1 MGWIVKCYQVGAE
14 ATAGLQPVLE
24 LAEDGGTFTLPAGPL
39 PAFNTVDLWYA
50 DACQLRLRFASGP
63 TLSLKSEGR
72 SLKLVG
78 KWANLL
84 ISKNSEFT
92 NKNERLTVSVAAGQP
107 DLTLSVSDR
116 ETPDVTLPFSV
127 QQQASSGMEK
137 WTLKIDWRGRPNPD
151 GVGARNWP
159 CHPSGLFAAEP
170 SGSKRLALS
179 YPRGSFPDRIIKL
192 DIAMY
197 VQRRSESGSNSES
210 RHTPLW
216 RLVILRQA
224 VFDSADSSKSEL
236 ANATYVID
244 GSIGNA
250 ADGFAEAQA
259 SYHLGSG
266 RGDIQLTQTTPWCP
280 IESDAHDVWTFGLRG
295 ATLRGNPRTVPVG
308 FSTAAVLRSWNAMVA
323 ESVLASL
330 AGVRGAE
337 SVSFVPKLSLSAA
350 EPTDVIWSVLCEA
363 RLEGAAS
370 TPTLRPCTG
379 LRLRAEA
386 IGSAPISIPVRMEL
400 AGFRDHRGHAISY
413 VASLRPSGDESV
425 ARLGQARSFEL
436 SIIESAVAA
445 RPIQASSLPVALGA
459 LDLWPGS
466 VPAPS
471 MHLEF
476 GIYAVGIDRSSDPA
490 QPPRA
495 IRTVA
500 LGQLHGRNG
509 DAAAVIPIAKVQPAA
524 LDLTP
529 EQALAGNLAQAA
541 SEALV
546 LAKAVD
552 GPFRLLVDE
561 EYDAGRNRNISIH
574 LQRALS
580 SQPPEGSR
588 DQSDAPAEPAD
599 AAQVEANPS
608 QVMVF
613 DPAPFFLG
621 QFAITRLFASADASS
636 ADIAVYATGPS
647 GLAQWEYRHTDA
659 QSLLR
664 LPPQAIGEA
673 YEFRGDVPDNPAPI
687 DYRLGLHAELSL
699 DNNAGR
705 RAFAPLPF
713 NWRQVFGYPGQP
725 GAGAGL
731 LGAQFELLYG
741 LEFASRSTALRAI
754 EHGAER
760 GRPAPAWSD
769 TNAEGPYVQSRKH
782 WNAMRKLASYRLAAL
797 ELRDGGAS
805 SIAVGGDSPHG
816 VRVRHESSQ
825 RPADLAIPD
834 DPNTRHRLKGALY
847 WPIRSANVRG
857 LLLEQDGRASSGRLD
872 QVALTALG
880 AYGAQRVRFAGDR
893 LGIESHSAQ
902 GRVSYHSVEVIGRI
916 GCFWNRAKH
925 VVIYERTVARRSRYA
940 GGSPE
945 EQSALRGRAVIRK
958 VAEYVEIL
966 EQERRYPD
974 CPDGTPAH
982 TGPTRAVRFRSRQIP
997 VSEAW
1002 GRDVGNLGWVLPLWR
1017 RPVDP
1022 SNPSAYEREFPKPQV
1037 SVELA
1042 GSSEDSLWCDIDNP
1056 EDLLFFAYT
1065 APGANDQTDHWPVIS
1080 GIDRVEGTLPP
1091 LGMAKPAS
1099 ADELD
1104 RPGTAPPDLL
1114 PMLAP
1119 CTWRLAAGGAQTDVL
1134 AARANEALGAV
1145 IDVISMMRGGT
1156 RDISAHPEL
1165 KQWLPLQALQ
1175 VLPDSL
1181 RQAADA
1187 AHAYASTWAGRVD
1200 NASLETLIQKRLM
1213 EELTART
1220 GQNPA
1225 QLLKDWTGIAAQVA
1239 KFDPCPMLKEAVNTA
1254 IKAHAQRWE
1263 QQAGRWKAKLLDAA
1277 SERGDAVQA
1286 RIGER
1291 IDGLID
1297 DIRDGALLLDGGVA
1311 GFASQAR
1318 GQLLDPLRIRLSE
1331 LQGALRTVDA
1341 RVSQLSEDL
1350 PTRLQSD
1357 RQAVHR
1363 TMRAAFKEIDDY
1375 ASSAIE
1381 RGRWVRG
1388 KLAASKVP
1396 EIQAFADELDSTLYS
1411 IHTQRQ
1417 LYASSVDAEL
1427 TAAESATDQVLVR
1440 VRAALASCAVEATKL
1455 RAEVDR
1461 RVARL
1466 LDEIDVQLASAEAA
1480 VAGLRARVQRF
1491 RVDAIGQLTRL
1502 KTDLQQAAD
1511 LSTRRALIERTWDR
1525 RTNPTPPPS
1534 LLELWSDLV
1543 AVAQGHSEKFL
1554 DDQICPLLPT
1564 AAELR
1569 ELMQSVVDA
1578 LQAIANGSANVLRS
1592 IDTLRQQLAEGFD
1605 SVRQYGERQLQL
1617 ALAQLPAIGDRAL
1630 ALLRAV
1636 GKPPELPGISFN
1648 LPRIEFRFDP
1658 RQLSVDITPLTSYF
1672 AQAGDY
1678 LKSLGLRI
1686 PTVKL
1691 SGRGF
1696 EMPNLDFDL
1705 STLLPDFSGI
1715 KLKGLFERLKL
1726 PKAARDQIKL
1736 THGIDRKRKLAWAQ
1750 ADVDMPLGGARTLFN
1765 AATVEVRLLSPV
1777 FVARS
1782 RLEID
1787 SDGRTRTRSDA
1798 RLQGDIQL
1806 LVAGTSLVR
1815 MRNCRILFDEGGD
1828 FEFKFDPRDLEFD
1841 GAMLFLTKLM
1851 AAIPGSDSA
1860 FFPELLERD
1869 GRPYGIETKFDLVP
1883 PALQFG
1889 TFGISGLRI
1898 GMRLRLAMQDGE
1910 FRIGTRLS
1918 LGSPQDPFTITVF
1931 ILGGSGWLRLDTEY
1945 RPATRAINSEVVV
1958 ALGAS
1963 ATLAIRFGPIAG
1975 SVQVFFGIRATF
1987 RSGAGAGFAIA
1998 VVLMLNGGVVIFGFV
2013 RVGLHVLLE
2022 IEYSSDG
2029 SLVGRGVVELEV
2041 RISRFFKRSVRQRI
2055 RHVFKRG
2062 SGAKAAAQAPALVA
2076 SSSPATDAYAQRIA
2090 TYRQNRV

>member
-1 MGWIVKCYQVGAE
+1 MGWIVKCYLVGAE

-24 LAEDGGTFTLPAGPL
+24 LAENGGTFSLPAGPL

-50 DACQLRLRFASGP
+50 DACQLRLRFASGS
-63 TLSLKSEGR
+63 TLSLKGDGQ
-72 SLKLVG
+72 SLVLVG

-84 ISKNSEFT
+84 ISKTSEFT
-92 NKNERLTVSVAAGQP
+92 NKNEWLTASLAAGRP
-107 DLTLSVSDR
+107 DLALSVSDR
-116 ETPDVTLPFSV
+116 AIPDVTLPLSV
-127 QQQASSGMEK
+127 KQQASTGMKK
-137 WTLKIDWRGRPNPD
+137 WTLKIDMTRRPNPD

-159 CHPSGLFAAEP
+159 CQPSGLFAAEP
-170 SGSKRLALS
+170 SGSERLALS
-179 YPRGSFPDRIIKL
+179 YPKGNFPDRIIKL
-192 DIAMY
+192 DITMY
-197 VQRRSESGSNSES
+197 VQRRSESGSNNEP
-210 RHTPLW
+210 RHAPRW
-216 RLVILRQA
+216 RLVFLRQA
-224 VFDSADSSKSEL
+224 VFDSADSKSEL

-244 GSIGNA
+244 GAICRA
-250 ADGFAEAQA
+250 VEGFADAQA
-259 SYHLGSG
+259 SYHLGFG

-280 IESDAHDVWTFGLRG
+280 IEADAHDVWTFGLRG
-295 ATLRGNPRTVPVG
+295 ATLRGKPGTVPVG
-308 FSTAAVLRSWNAMVA
+308 ISTAAVLHSWNAMVA

-337 SVSFVPKLSLSAA
+337 SVSFVPKLGLSAA

-386 IGSAPISIPVRMEL
+386 IGSAPISTPVRMEL
-400 AGFRDHRGHAISY
+400 AGFRDHRGRAISY
-413 VASLRPSGDESV
+413 AASLRPSGDEAV
-425 ARLGQARSFEL
+425 ARLGQARSFEW
-436 SIIESAVAA
+436 SIVDSTVAA
-445 RPIQASSLPVALGA
+445 NPIEASRLPVALGA
-459 LDLWPGS
+459 LDLWPGNI
-466 VPAPS
+466 PAPS

-476 GIYAVGIDRSSDPA
+476 YIYAVGIDRSNDPA
-490 QPPRA
+490 TPPRA

-500 LGQLHGRNG
+500 LGRLYGRNG
-509 DAAAVIPIAKVQPAA
+509 EAAAVIPIARVRPAA
-524 LDLTP
+524 LDITP
-529 EQALAGNLAQAA
+529 EQAQAGNLAQAA

-561 EYDAGRNRNISIH
+561 AYDARLNRDMTIR

-580 SQPPEGSR
+580 SQPPEGSTIP
-588 DQSDAPAEPAD
+588 SDAPPEPAD
-599 AAQVEANPS
+599 AAKVEAQPS

-613 DPAPFFLG
+613 DPAPLFLG

-647 GLAQWEYRHTDA
+647 GLAQWEYRHTEA

-673 YEFRGDVPDNPAPI
+673 YEFRGDVPDNQAPI

-760 GRPAPAWSD
+760 GRPAPAWGD
-769 TNAEGPYVQSRKH
+769 TDSAHPYVQTRKH
-782 WNAMRKLASYRLAAL
+782 WNTLRKLANHRLAAL

-816 VRVRHESSQ
+816 VRVRHESGP

-940 GGSPE
+940 AGSPE

-1002 GRDVGNLGWVLPLWR
+1002 GRDIGNLGWVLPLWR
-1017 RPVDP
+1017 RPADP
-1022 SNPSAYEREFPKPQV
+1022 SNPSAYELEFPKPQV

-1042 GSSEDSLWCDIDNP
+1042 GSSEDTLWCDIDNP

-1065 APGANDQTDHWPVIS
+1065 APSANDQTDHWPVIS
-1080 GIDRVEGTLPP
+1080 GVDRVEGTLPP
-1091 LGMAKPAS
+1091 LRMAKTAS

-1104 RPGTAPPDLL
+1104 RPGTAPPDVL

-1119 CTWRLAAGGAQTDVL
+1119 CTWRLAAGGAQSDVL

-1156 RDISAHPEL
+1156 RDISAHTEVRDL
-1165 KQWLPLQALQ
+1165 SALQ
-1175 VLPDSL
+1175 VLPDGL

-1187 AHAYASTWAGRVD
+1187 AHAYASTLAGRVD
-1200 NASLETLIQKRLM
+1200 NASLETLIQKRLTG
-1213 EELTART
+1213 ELTART

-1225 QLLKDWTGIAAQVA
+1225 QLLKDWKHIAVKVA
-1239 KFDPCPMLKEAVNTA
+1239 TFNPCQMLKDAVNTA
-1254 IKAHAQRWE
+1254 ITAHAQRWE
-1263 QQAGRWKAKLLDAA
+1263 QQAGRWKAQLLDAA

-1286 RIGER
+1286 RIGVR

-1297 DIRDGALLLDGGVA
+1297 DIRDGALLLDGGAA

-1318 GQLLDPLRIRLSE
+1318 GQLLDPLRTRLRE
-1331 LQGALRTVDA
+1331 LQDALRTVDA

-1363 TMRAAFKEIDDY
+1363 TLRAAFQEIDDY

-1388 KLAASKVP
+1388 KLATSKVP

-1440 VRAALASCAVEATKL
+1440 VRAAVASCAVEATKL
-1455 RAEVDR
+1455 RAEVDQR
-1461 RVARL
+1461 MARL

-1480 VAGLRARVQRF
+1480 VAGLRDRVQRF
-1491 RVDAIGQLTRL
+1491 RADAVGQLTRL
-1502 KTDLQQAAD
+1502 KTNLQQAAD
-1511 LSTRRALIERTWDR
+1511 PSTRRALIDEAWDR
-1525 RTNPTPPPS
+1525 RTDPPPPPPPPS
-1534 LLELWSDLV
+1534 LLELWSKLV
-1543 AVAQGHSEKFL
+1543 KDARPLTEEFL
-1554 DDQICPLLPT
+1554 DEQICPLLPK
-1564 AAELR
+1564 AGELQK
-1569 ELMQSVVDA
+1569 LMKSVEEA
-1578 LQAIANGSANVLRS
+1578 LQAIVNGSANVLRS

-1617 ALAQLPAIGDRAL
+1617 ALAQLPAIRDRAL

-1696 EMPNLDFDL
+1696 EMPDLDFDL

-1787 SDGRTRTRSDA
+1787 SGGRTRTRSDA

-1918 LGSPQDPFTITVF
+1918 LGAPQDPFTITVF

-2062 SGAKAAAQAPALVA
+2062 GGAKAAAQAPALVA
-2076 SSSPATDAYAQRIA
+2076 SNSPATDAYAQRIA